1 MKRMELISQGIEVK
15 SLPKKK
21 AKTSIISFL
30 TITQNDFPVKDEDNN
45 ETNIKLVFRKK
56 LGFKIYERISENLKE
71 YEVENAPKVS
81 LKFSKELE
89 YKIFQLSKNL
99 NDYKSK
105 TMKCLELL
113 LNTMDEKEINE
124 YSIRQIFN
132 NLSTI

>member
-1 MKRMELISQGIEVK
+1 MELISQGIEVK